1 MNYFRKTKFRETSL
15 IFVGIFIAIIYF
27 TISDS
32 SEEQG
37 KAVQEIMDAR
47 VEEEKIVTTST
58 SSTSTT
64 TAVPLSQTEAYA
76 QNNTLDQLVS
86 TETWYLFDADPP
98 KSNYPEDLRRIEVLQ
113 TKLSDI
119 YPEVQITS
127 IYDEQTY
134 QYHEK
139 YCKEYN
145 ITECSLPYISDEHS
159 YVTTTLPQP
168 LIPDFRNPI
177 VNITNC
183 PTEVINADFYEIE
196 WTIDNEGGDVVYIG
210 ILVRKDNA
218 NITRVFFT
226 KEDNADLIT
235 FPETFQKISYS
246 YQIDNIDSNVAASYV
261 IEINAISEQANGH
274 SEFGYDLCSI
284 DYSP

>member
-1 MNYFRKTKFRETSL
+1 MNYFRKTKFRESSL
-15 IFVGIFIAIIYF
+15 IIVALFIAIVYF
-27 TISDS
+27 TTNTISV
-32 SEEQG
+32 EQD
-37 KAVQEIMDAR
+37 KAVQEIIDAR
-47 VEEEKIVTTST
+47 VEEAVEEALKEVS
-58 SSTSTT
+58 T
-64 TAVPLSQTEAYA
+64 TAVTLSQTEAYA

-168 LIPDFRNPI
+168 LIPDFSNPE
-177 VNITNC
+177 VYITNC

-235 FPETFQKISYS
+235 FPTSFQKISYS

>member
-1 MNYFRKTKFRETSL
+1 MNYFRKTKFRESSL
-15 IFVGIFIAIIYF
+15 IIVALFIAIVYF
-27 TISDS
+27 TTNTISV
-32 SEEQG
+32 EQD
-37 KAVQEIMDAR
+37 KAVQEIIDAR
-47 VEEEKIVTTST
+47 VEEAVEEALKEV
-58 SSTSTT
+58 TT
-64 TAVPLSQTEAYA
+64 TAVTLSQTEAYA

-168 LIPDFRNPI
+168 LIPDFSNPK
-177 VNITNC
+177 VYITNC

>member
-1 MNYFRKTKFRETSL
+1 MNYFRKTKFRESSL
-15 IFVGIFIAIIYF
+15 IIVALFIAIVYF
-27 TISDS
+27 TTNTISI
-32 SEEQG
+32 EQD
-37 KAVQEIMDAR
+37 KAVQEIIDAR
-47 VEEEKIVTTST
+47 VEEAVEEALKEV
-58 SSTSTT
+58 TT
-64 TAVPLSQTEAYA
+64 TAVTLSQTEAYA

-127 IYDEQTY
+127 IYDEQKY

-168 LIPDFRNPI
+168 LIPDFSNPK

-183 PTEVINADFYEIE
+183 PTEVINADFYELE
-196 WTIDNEGGDVVYIG
+196 WTVENEGSGVDFGHGPAQGSKTLKMKLLGSISAMVLPRGPKGQKPSLWERFRPSFRPRVQISKVKLLG
-210 ILVRKDNA
+210 PILAMVPPSDRK
-218 NITRVFFT
+218 
-226 KEDNADLIT
+226 L
-235 FPETFQKISYS
+235 
-246 YQIDNIDSNVAASYV
+246 
-261 IEINAISEQANGH
+261 
-274 SEFGYDLCSI
+274 
-284 DYSP
+284 

>member
-1 MNYFRKTKFRETSL
+1 MNYFRKTKFRESSL
-15 IFVGIFIAIIYF
+15 IIVALFIAIVYF
-27 TISDS
+27 TTNTISV
-32 SEEQG
+32 EQD
-37 KAVQEIMDAR
+37 KAVQEIIDAR
-47 VEEEKIVTTST
+47 VEEAVEEALKEV
-58 SSTSTT
+58 TT
-64 TAVPLSQTEAYA
+64 TAVTLSQTEAYA

-168 LIPDFRNPI
+168 LIPDFSNPK
-177 VNITNC
+177 VYITNC
-183 PTEVINADFYEIE
+183 PTEVINSDFYEIE

-210 ILVRKDNA
+210 ILVRKDDA
-218 NITRVFFT
+218 NFTRVFFT